1 MFSLFKSRKN
11 RNKALQIG
19 FVGFLILIVIAF
31 ILTARSNLESQ
42 GLTSGFD
49 FLDRA
54 TGIGLNFSLIPYES
68 SDTYSRA
75 LLIGILN
82 SIFVGAISLTFAT
95 FIGIV
100 VGVMRTSRNTMA
112 KLIGT
117 TYVEVFRNIP
127 LLLQL
132 FFWYAILIS
141 LPRPTKT
148 TGIFDMFFLTG
159 RGIFTPGLNISGNF
173 VFFAIMVMIATS
185 GFVLWFN
192 YSRRFL
198 KFDEIKKFKI
208 KRIVWIVGLIISI
221 VLLTIGRIPGTELI
235 NIPYL
240 KGLNYRG
247 GICITPELMACIVAI
262 SIYGGA
268 YIGEIIR
275 AGINSVSFIQS
286 EAAHALG
293 LSNWHKFS
301 RIILPLAIRAVM
313 PTMINQYIWLFKAT
327 TIGIAIG
334 FVDFFM
340 VVSTS
345 INGSGQTLELIGILM
360 GGFLMINYLI
370 AWTLNRV
377 NNLIKLKGIQVN

>member
-42 GLTSGFD
+42 GLTPGFD

-54 TGIGLNFSLIPYES
+54 TGIGLNFSLIPYKS

-159 RGIFTPGLNISGNF
+159 CVVDGANLFDSDDQRLIERLNENLNSRFTFSNKLRVSNAGLISG
-173 VFFAIMVMIATS
+173 VHFF
-185 GFVLWFN
+185 
-192 YSRRFL
+192 
-198 KFDEIKKFKI
+198 KK
-208 KRIVWIVGLIISI
+208 S
-221 VLLTIGRIPGTELI
+221 
-235 NIPYL
+235 
-240 KGLNYRG
+240 
-247 GICITPELMACIVAI
+247 
-262 SIYGGA
+262 
-268 YIGEIIR
+268 
-275 AGINSVSFIQS
+275 Q
-286 EAAHALG
+286 
-293 LSNWHKFS
+293 
-301 RIILPLAIRAVM
+301 LP
-313 PTMINQYIWLFKAT
+313 
-327 TIGIAIG
+327 
-334 FVDFFM
+334 
-340 VVSTS
+340 
-345 INGSGQTLELIGILM
+345 
-360 GGFLMINYLI
+360 
-370 AWTLNRV
+370 
-377 NNLIKLKGIQVN
+377 